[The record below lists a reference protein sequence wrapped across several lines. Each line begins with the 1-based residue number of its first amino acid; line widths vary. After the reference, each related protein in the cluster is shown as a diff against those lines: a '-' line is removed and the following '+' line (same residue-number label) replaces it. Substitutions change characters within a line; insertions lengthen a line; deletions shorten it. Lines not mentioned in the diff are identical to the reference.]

1 MKKSLSIVL
10 CLMFVALLFGCETI
24 PTEHR
29 GAAVG
34 AGVGAATG
42 TAAGA
47 VFGDGTRSAVIG
59 GLLGGLVGGVI
70 GHYGYDQR
78 RSRDETVQTY
88 NYQPGQGT
96 VLTVEEASATP
107 QTVRPG
113 ESVDLQMTYAV
124 LTPSPEAESTI
135 TEIREIT
142 RNGETVGNPQVNV
155 ARRDGTYTT
164 TVPLRL
170 PPNAQRGTYNVRNI
184 VQSQGVSD
192 VRETTFTVQ

>member
-1 MKKSLSIVL
+1 MRKLVSVVLSISLVVL
-10 CLMFVALLFGCETI
+10 LLGCETI
-24 PTEHR
+24 PSEHR

-47 VFGDGTRSAVIG
+47 ALGGTRSAVLG

-78 RSRDETVQTY
+78 RSRDETAQTY
-88 NYQPGQGT
+88 DYQPGQGT
-96 VLTVEEASATP
+96 VLRIEDASAMP

-124 LTPSPEAESTI
+124 LTPTPEAESSI

-142 RNGETVGNPQVNV
+142 HNGAAVGNPQVTV

-170 PPNAQRGTYNVRNI
+170 PPNAERGAYTVRNI
-184 VQSQGVSD
+184 VQTQGVSD
-192 VRETTFTVQ
+192 VRETSFTVQ